1 MLLAG
6 SRVPTRHAL
15 ASYPEGV
22 RVLAYILR
30 RLLQVI
36 PVFFGATLLIYFMVF
51 AMPGDPILALFGD
64 RTPNPTLLA
73 QIREQYHLDDPFLV
87 QYFYY
92 ITGVLQGDFG
102 VSFSGQPVGEILLRT
117 FPVTA
122 RLAIMALVIE
132 FTLAIIIGTVSAL
145 RKGKLFDNTSLVVA
159 LIFVAVPIFVL
170 AFLAQYFLAIQLGWF
185 RPTVGAQNGWFDL
198 LLPAIVLGV
207 SLYATSM
214 RLMRASTID
223 TLNQDWVRT
232 AYSKGLSR
240 RRVVPV
246 HVVRNSLLPVITN
259 SATNFGVLLV
269 GATVTEGIFN
279 VPGVGNTLY
288 QAIQRQ
294 EGPTVVSFVTVFV
307 VVYVLVNLVVDLL
320 YGLLD
325 PRIRYAK

>member
-1 MLLAG
+1 MG
-6 SRVPTRHAL
+6 
-15 ASYPEGV
+15 Y
-22 RVLAYILR
+22 YILR

-64 RTPNPTLLA
+64 RTPNPALLE
-73 QIREQYHLDDPFLV
+73 QIREQYHLNDPFIV

-102 VSFSGQPVGEILLRT
+102 ISFSGQPVNDILVRAI
-117 FPVTA
+117 PVTL
-122 RLAIMALVIE
+122 RLAVMAIAIE
-132 FTLAIIIGTVSAL
+132 LALAIIIGTVSAL
-145 RKGKLFDNTSLVVA
+145 RKGGVFDNVSLVIA
-159 LIFVAVPIFVL
+159 LLFVAVPVFVL
-170 AFLAQYFLAIQLGWF
+170 AFIAQYFLAIQFGWF
-185 RPTVGAQNGWFDL
+185 RATVGGQNNWGDL
-198 LLPAIVLGV
+198 WLPALVLGF

-214 RLMRASTID
+214 RLTRASVID

-232 AYSKGLSR
+232 AYSKGLPR
-240 RRVVPV
+240 RRVIPV
-246 HVVRNSLLPVITN
+246 HVLRNSLIPVITN
-259 SATNFGVLLV
+259 SATNFGVLMV

-279 VPGVGNTLY
+279 IPGVGGTLY
-288 QAIQRQ
+288 QATIRQ

-307 VVYVLVNLVVDLL
+307 VFYVLINLVVDLL